1 MSSSVLFSTEVFCH
15 KMHINHRR
23 NFSRSVRI
31 VQRNR
36 TGGVKYIMVNETTTV
51 HVSPIRLWQ
60 ALCGGVQLPQGQY
73 QHMIHCVACEQLA
86 SQIGD
91 ALDDIE
97 ETLKRNKMGVPG
109 GSHSTSRLN

>member
-1 MSSSVLFSTEVFCH
+1 
-15 KMHINHRR
+15 MH
-23 NFSRSVRI
+23 
-31 VQRNR
+31 
-36 TGGVKYIMVNETTTV
+36 NEATTF
-51 HVSPIRLWQ
+51 HISPIRLWQ

-97 ETLKRNKMGVPG
+97 EALKRNHIGVSG
-109 GSHSTSRLN
+109 ASTSTSRLN